1 MATPPKLKSMAIISN
16 AVILSPWAKKA
27 KVLAKNGA
35 RLPTVCYTV
44 IGTRTAP
51 SENEIRPINP
61 ITLRTKSDF
70 LSCGST

>member
-1 MATPPKLKSMAIISN
+1 MEFIVATIEHSVSSAFT
-16 AVILSPWAKKA
+16 KA